1 MRRGTTHPSEI
12 VAAMGGHP
20 PTDEQWSAIAWPL
33 EPFVLV
39 AGAGSGKTSV
49 MAARVVYLALAATG
63 RIDAGHA
70 GVLPG
75 NVLCLTFTKKAT
87 DNLRHRV
94 AQALSGLELADGDEP
109 EIVNYHAFAA
119 GLLERNGML
128 VGIEPGQ
135 RVLTP
140 AQRTELCGR
149 VLDLMTFEH
158 VRSERLP
165 TVVDQIL
172 TLDDQATN
180 HRVTP
185 DEIVAFCEARLEALA
200 NVRSSRPFAA
210 ATERI
215 ELARGVR
222 LFRQLKRDLGLID
235 FGDQIEL
242 ALQIVERHPE
252 VAEGY
257 RQRFGAVLLDEYQD
271 TDITQARLLATIFG
285 DGHPVTAVGDPDQNI
300 YAWRGANLY
309 NLLEFP
315 ERFPRSDGSPS
326 ARLPLYTN
334 FRSGATVLEAADVI
348 IGQLPAAQRPDPE
361 KRLVPWPANG
371 DGEVTV
377 ARISDEWREAEWI
390 ADHLEALHR
399 AGSRWADCAVLCR
412 TSRLFFSI
420 QQAFGERGIP
430 VEIVGLAGL
439 LRMPAVVE
447 VLAYA
452 RAVNDPFAS
461 IDLARILLGPRYR
474 IGFTDVARVAALA
487 KTRNVSMRAWD
498 EDEGEPVPFL
508 FAEALEHLDE
518 VDGLSREGRER
529 LEECRRELREL
540 RAVAGRPVAE
550 FLGEIIRRTGLLAE
564 LDAHLDERLAA
575 GIKRNL
581 AAFLDE
587 VHAFEPIEGELTL
600 RAFLDYLETVE
611 RLDKPE
617 WSPVQPSDED
627 SVKVMTIHTAK
638 GLEFDNVFVP
648 GLAKGLLPNMTI
660 QQNPAERGKSLD
672 FELRGDAAILPT
684 FDGVLARFRDELKRQ
699 ELYEERRTAY
709 VAMTRARRRL
719 FVTGAH
725 WYGETIRAKEG
736 SEFLKEL
743 ASWAQEART
752 AAGEPKASW
761 DPGAEIDE
769 DANPLRGYRE
779 RFVKDWPEPARPD
792 ESDGLFPH
800 GWRREALAASGS
812 GGVQPSLSE
821 VLDPLERERFEA
833 LAAERRHHA
842 AFLLEREAAEGGASG
857 SDPAPAS
864 VSASGVI
871 DHARCPRRFYWS
883 HVRPLPR
890 FSGPAARIGTEVHRW
905 IERHAGGQATLI
917 DLEEAPDLTYE
928 ELAGEPGKLE
938 RLRRAFLASRFAD
951 SSPLYTERPFLL
963 RFGRFTVGGRI
974 DAVFGEPDGPWEIV
988 DWKTGRPPRADDPVA
1003 GLQLDVYG
1011 LACAEIWGKRAE
1023 DLTLTYLYLASGDEV
1038 SHPMGDPRDVR
1049 ARIGET
1055 LAEIEA
1061 GRFEPTP
1068 GPPCTYCD
1076 FRAFCEPGKAWV
1088 SAREG
1093 ASGAPD

>member
-1 MRRGTTHPSEI
+1 VNPSTYPPEV
-12 VAAMGGHP
+12 VAVMGAHP
-20 PTDEQWSAIAWPL
+20 PTDEQWRAISWPL
-33 EPFVLV
+33 EPYVLV

-63 RIDAGHA
+63 RVATGHD

-94 AQALSGLELADGDEP
+94 AQALAGLDLPEGEEP
-109 EIVNYHAFAA
+109 EIANYHAFAA
-119 GLLERNGML
+119 GLLERSGML

-172 TLDDQATN
+172 TLEDQATN
-180 HRVTP
+180 HRVAP
-185 DEIVAFCEARLEALA
+185 DEIVAFCEQRLEALE
-200 NVRSSRPFAA
+200 NVRSSRPFRAA
-210 ATERI
+210 QERI
-215 ELARGVR
+215 ELAKAVG
-222 LFRQLKRDLGLID
+222 LFRRLKRDLGVID

-242 ALQIVERHPE
+242 ALQVAERHPD
-252 VAEGY
+252 VVDAY
-257 RQRFGAVLLDEYQD
+257 RRRFGAVLLDEYQD

-285 DGHPVTAVGDPDQNI
+285 GGHPVTAVGDPDQNI
-300 YAWRGANLY
+300 YAWRGASLY

-315 ERFPRSDGSPS
+315 RRFPRANGEPS

-348 IGQLPAAQRPDPE
+348 IGRLPDAQRPDPE

-390 ADHLEALHR
+390 ADHVLDLHG
-399 AGSRWADCAVLCR
+399 AGARWADCAVLCR

-420 QQAFGERGIP
+420 QQAFGERGVP

-439 LRMPAVVE
+439 LRMPAVIE

-474 IGFTDVARVAALA
+474 VGFKDVARVASLA
-487 KTRNVSMRAWD
+487 KGRNFEMRVQD
-498 EDEGEPVPFL
+498 EDEGEALPFL
-508 FAEALEHLDE
+508 FAEALERLGE
-518 VDGLSREGRER
+518 VEGLSDEGRDR
-529 LEECRRELREL
+529 LEACRSELAEL
-540 RAVAGRPVAE
+540 RALAGRPVAE
-550 FLGEIIRRTGLLAE
+550 FLGEIIRRTGLLSE
-564 LDAHLDERLAA
+564 LDAHVDTRVATET
-575 GIKRNL
+575 KRNL

-600 RAFLDYLETVE
+600 RAFLDYIETVE

-627 SVKVMTIHTAK
+627 SVKVMTIHAAK

-672 FELRGDAAILPT
+672 FELRGDAAILPA
-684 FDGVLARFRDELKRQ
+684 FDGVLSRFREALQAQ

-709 VAMTRARRRL
+709 VAMTRAKRRL

-725 WYGETIRAKEG
+725 WYGETIRAREAG
-736 SEFLKEL
+736 PFLREL
-743 ASWAQEART
+743 KDWVLETR
-752 AAGEPKASW
+752 KANW
-761 DPGAEIDE
+761 DPGADIDE
-769 DANPLRGYRE
+769 ENNPLLGYRE
-779 RFVKDWPEPARPD
+779 RFVRDWPEPARPED
-792 ESDGLFPH
+792 ADGLFTD
-800 GWRREALAASGS
+800 GWRPAALAAAEA
-812 GGVQPSLSE
+812 GGVQPSLVE
-821 VLDPLERERFEA
+821 VLDPRERERFEA

-842 AFLLEREAAEGGASG
+842 AFLLEREAAEGGPTELIG
-857 SDPAPAS
+857 LPTT

-871 DHARCPRRFYWS
+871 DYARCPRRFYWS
-883 HVRPLPR
+883 QVRPLPR

-905 IERHAGGQATLI
+905 IERQAAGQAALI
-917 DLEEAPDLTYE
+917 ELEEAPDLTYE
-928 ELAGEPGKLE
+928 ELAGEPGKVE

-951 SSPLYTERPFLL
+951 RTPLFVERPFLL
-963 RFGRFTVGGRI
+963 RLGAFTVGGRI
-974 DAVFGEPDGPWEIV
+974 DAVFGDPDGPWEIV
-988 DWKTGRPPRADDPVA
+988 DWKTGRRPASDDPLA

-1011 LACAEIWGKRAE
+1011 LACAEIWGKRADE
-1023 DLTLTYLYLASGDEV
+1023 LTLTYLYLANGEEA
-1038 SHPMGDPRDVR
+1038 SHAMQDPAAVRD
-1049 ARIGET
+1049 RIAGT
-1055 LAEIEA
+1055 LSSIGA

-1068 GPPCTYCD
+1068 GPQCTYCD
-1076 FRAFCEPGKAWV
+1076 FQAFCDAGTAWV
-1088 SAREG
+1088 AERTGSAVD
-1093 ASGAPD
+1093 A